1 MKTQIFRIAALLLIS
16 SLHLAR
22 CEKESPVRPP
32 YLPPEDFSDDLDPAW
47 SPDGSIIAFTHQPVA
62 EDTSGGPFGI
72 YFIHPDG
79 SGRRLFLLGA
89 HSPAWSPD
97 GQKLAFVLGGVISI
111 INRDG
116 TGLQSLG
123 VEGFFPAWSPDG
135 TKIAYSTGEGGSTF
149 IIDLLKGGPPERF
162 LDNAF
167 FPDWSPDGRQ
177 LVFARFET
185 PFSSSSIYKANLDGS
200 GLTQLAKPIEKGDV
214 HRFPAYSHAGN
225 KIAFSSLKKG
235 IVVMDADGKNERT
248 VHKKPASHP
257 SWSPDDQYLVFSGAT
272 DIPGRARLFIIKA
285 DGTGLRQLTF

>member
-1 MKTQIFRIAALLLIS
+1 MKRQLYKTAALLLIT
-16 SLHLAR
+16 LFLLTACQKH
-22 CEKESPVRPP
+22 EPMGITQEVPP
-32 YLPPEDFSDDLDPAW
+32 DFSDDLDPAW
-47 SPDGSIIAFTHQPVA
+47 SPDGRIIAFTHRPVA

-97 GQKLAFVLGGVISI
+97 GQKLAFVLGGVIGI

-162 LDNAF
+162 LDNAY
-167 FPDWSPDGRQ
+167 FPAWSPDGRQ
-177 LVFARFET
+177 LAFARNET

-257 SWSPDDQYLVFSGAT
+257 SWSPDDRYLVFSGAT
-272 DIPGRARLFIIKA
+272 DTPGRARLFIIKT